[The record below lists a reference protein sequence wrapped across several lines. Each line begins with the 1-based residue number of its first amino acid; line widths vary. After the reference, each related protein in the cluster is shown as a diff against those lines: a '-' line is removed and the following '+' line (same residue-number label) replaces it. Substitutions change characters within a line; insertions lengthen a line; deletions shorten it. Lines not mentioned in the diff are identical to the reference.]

1 MHVGTHLELQLL
13 VLLVALA
20 VMLVVSTTVSLPLP
34 ILLVAGGL
42 LLSFAPGFPQIT
54 LPPELVLVA
63 ILPPLLYSS
72 AFFTGLRDL
81 RTNIRPIGFLAIGL
95 VLVTMGGVAVVAHQA
110 ISGLGWGAAFTL
122 GAIVSPTD
130 TLAATEIARN
140 LHVPRRIVSI
150 IEGESL
156 VNDGT
161 ALVLYRTAVT
171 AAVAGTFS
179 LFDASWHLVVN
190 VIGGIAVG
198 LAVGWV
204 VRQVRL
210 RVNDTP
216 TEVALAL
223 LSGYLA
229 FLPAAALGVSG
240 VLAAVTIGVYMGW
253 YTPQLT
259 TVETRLSGFAFWEIL
274 VFLVNALLFA
284 LIGIQLHGI
293 LNRLSG
299 RSTASLIAD
308 AALISAVVILTR
320 VVWVP
325 IMTYVPRFL
334 FRRIRERDPYP
345 PWQYPVVISW
355 AGIRGAV
362 SLAAALALP
371 IDVPER
377 DLIVFLTFA
386 VILATLVG
394 QGLTLP
400 SLIRVLNLPT
410 DDGAEREDAK
420 ARIKAAEAAIARLD
434 ELTAEDWV
442 RDDTAERL
450 RGSYRFRQTRFRAR
464 LDGQDDDGVEE
475 RSQQFQRLR
484 RELLDAER
492 DAVLA
497 LRNEG
502 VITEEVMQRV
512 QRDLDLED
520 SRLDV

>member
-1 MHVGTHLELQLL
+1 VHVGTHLELQLL
-13 VLLVALA
+13 VLLVALG
-20 VMLVVSTTVSLPLP
+20 VMLVVSTAVKLPLP
-34 ILLVAGGL
+34 ILLVGGGL

-81 RTNIRPIGFLAIGL
+81 RANLRPIGFLAIGL
-95 VLVTMGGVAVVAHQA
+95 VLATMGSVAVVAHQE
-110 ISGLGWGAAFTL
+110 ISGLSWAAAFTL

-130 TLAATEIARN
+130 ALAATEIARN
-140 LHVPRRIVSI
+140 LGAPRRIVSI

-161 ALVLYRTAVT
+161 ALVLYKTAVT

-190 VIGGIAVG
+190 VVGGVAVG

-204 VRQVRL
+204 VRQVRV
-210 RVNDTP
+210 RVNDAP

-229 FLPAAALGVSG
+229 FLPAAAIGVSG

-259 TVETRLSGFAFWEIL
+259 TVETRLSGNAFWEIL

-293 LNRLSG
+293 VDRLSG
-299 RSTASLIAD
+299 RSTVSLIAD
-308 AALISAVVILTR
+308 GILVSAVVIVTR

-325 IMTYVPRFL
+325 IMTYVPRLL

-371 IDVPER
+371 VDVPGR

-400 SLIRVLNLPT
+400 SLIRVLHLPA
-410 DDGAEREDAK
+410 DVGAGREDAK
-420 ARIKAAEAAIARLD
+420 ARIKAAEAALERLD
-434 ELTAEDWV
+434 ELAAEDWV

-450 RGSYRFRQTRFRAR
+450 RGTYRFRQTRFRAR

-484 RELLDAER
+484 RELLSAER
-492 DAVLA
+492 DAVLH

-520 SRLDV
+520 SRLDA

>member
-1 MHVGTHLELQLL
+1 MHVGSHLELQLL
-13 VLLVALA
+13 VLFVALGA
-20 VMLVVSTTVSLPLP
+20 MLVISTLIRLPLP
-34 ILLVAGGL
+34 ILLVVGGL
-42 LLSFAPGFPQIT
+42 LLSFAPGFPQVE
-54 LPPELVLVA
+54 LPPQLVLVA

-81 RTNIRPIGFLAIGL
+81 RANLRPIGFLAIGL
-95 VLVTMGGVAVVAHQA
+95 VLATMATVAVVAHAA
-110 ISGLGWGAAFTL
+110 ISGLGWAAAFTL
-122 GAIVSPTD
+122 GAVVSPTD
-130 TLAATEIARN
+130 ALASTEIARN
-140 LHVPRRIVSI
+140 LGVPRRIVSI

-161 ALVLYRTAVT
+161 ALVLYKTAVM

-190 VIGGIAVG
+190 VVGGIAVG

-229 FLPAAALGVSG
+229 FLPAAAIGVSG
-240 VLAAVTIGVYMGW
+240 VLAAVTVGVYMGW

-259 TVETRLSGFAFWEIL
+259 TVETRLSGNAFWAIL

-284 LIGIQLHGI
+284 LVGIQLHGI
-293 LNRLSG
+293 LDRLSG

-308 AALISAVVILTR
+308 AALVALVVILTR

-334 FRRIRERDPYP
+334 SKRIRERDPYP

-371 IDVPER
+371 NDVPGR
-377 DLIVFLTFA
+377 DLIIFLTFS

-400 SLIRVLNLPT
+400 WLIRSLHIEP

-420 ARIKAAEAAIARLD
+420 ARIKAADAALARLD
-434 ELTAEDWV
+434 ELADEDWV
-442 RDDTAERL
+442 LDDTAERL
-450 RGSYRFRQTRFRAR
+450 RGQYRFRRNRFRAR
-464 LDGQDDDGVEE
+464 LDGVDDDGVEE
-475 RSQQFQRLR
+475 RSRRYQRLR

-492 DAVLA
+492 RAVVS

-502 VITEEVMQRV
+502 MITEDVMHR
-512 QRDLDLED
+512 
-520 SRLDV
+520 

>member
-1 MHVGTHLELQLL
+1 VHVGTHLELQLL
-13 VLLVALA
+13 VLLVALG
-20 VMLVVSTTVSLPLP
+20 VMLVVSTAVKLPLP
-34 ILLVAGGL
+34 ILLVGGGL

-81 RTNIRPIGFLAIGL
+81 RANLRPIGFLAIGL
-95 VLVTMGGVAVVAHQA
+95 VLATMGSVAVVAHQE
-110 ISGLGWGAAFTL
+110 ISGLSWAAAFTL

-130 TLAATEIARN
+130 ALAATEIARN
-140 LHVPRRIVSI
+140 LGAPRRIVSI

-161 ALVLYRTAVT
+161 ALVLYKTAVT

-190 VIGGIAVG
+190 VVGGVAVG

-210 RVNDTP
+210 RVNDAP

-229 FLPAAALGVSG
+229 FLPAAAIGVSG

-259 TVETRLSGFAFWEIL
+259 TVETRLSGNAFWEIL

-293 LNRLSG
+293 VDRLSG
-299 RSTASLIAD
+299 RSTVSLIAD
-308 AALISAVVILTR
+308 GILVSAVVIVTR

-325 IMTYVPRFL
+325 IMTYVPRLL
-334 FRRIRERDPYP
+334 FPRIRERDPYP

-371 IDVPER
+371 VDVPGR

-400 SLIRVLNLPT
+400 SLIRVLHLPA
-410 DDGAEREDAK
+410 DVGAEREDAK
-420 ARIKAAEAAIARLD
+420 ARIKAAEAALERLD
-434 ELTAEDWV
+434 ELAAEDWV

-450 RGSYRFRQTRFRAR
+450 RGTYRFRQTRFRAR

-484 RELLDAER
+484 RELLSAER
-492 DAVLA
+492 DAVLH

-520 SRLDV
+520 SRLDA

>member
-1 MHVGTHLELQLL
+1 VHVSTHLELQLL

-20 VMLVVSTTVSLPLP
+20 VMLVVSTLVRVPLP
-34 ILLVAGGL
+34 ILLVGGGL
-42 LLSFAPGFPQIT
+42 LLSFAPGFPQVT

-81 RTNIRPIGFLAIGL
+81 RANLRPIGFLAIGL
-95 VLVTMGGVAVVAHQA
+95 VLVTMTSVAVVAHRE
-110 ISGLGWGAAFTL
+110 ISGLGWAAAFTL

-130 TLAATEIARN
+130 ALAATEIARN
-140 LHVPRRIVSI
+140 LGVPRRIVSI

-179 LFDASWHLVVN
+179 LFDASWRLVVN

-229 FLPAAALGVSG
+229 FLPAAAIGVSG
-240 VLAAVTIGVYMGW
+240 VLAAVTVGVYMGW

-259 TVETRLSGFAFWEIL
+259 TVETRLSGNAFWEIL

-293 LNRLSG
+293 VNRLSG
-299 RSTASLIAD
+299 RSTISLIAD
-308 AALISAVVILTR
+308 AALVAIVVIATR

-325 IMTYVPRFL
+325 IMTYLPRLL

-371 IDVPER
+371 NDVPGR
-377 DLIVFLTFA
+377 DLIIFLTFA

-400 SLIRVLNLPT
+400 WLIRALHIET

-420 ARIKAAEAAIARLD
+420 ARIKAAEAALARLD
-434 ELTAEDWV
+434 ELASEEWV
-442 RDDTAERL
+442 REDTAERL
-450 RGSYRFRQTRFRAR
+450 RGSYRFRESRFRAR
-464 LDGQDDDGVEE
+464 LDGQDDDGVEL

-484 RELLDAER
+484 RELLAAER
-492 DAVLA
+492 EAVLR